1 VDPFAIRVDIEP
13 SIDVAEVERRLA
25 ASFDRPIGDR
35 RRVSTV
41 GPWTVFGEIA
51 GGTVRV
57 ETAGAFEGWR
67 ARDGYGFWQPIFGG
81 RITSSGDHARLSGA
95 VRFRRTVWIVFGF
108 LVTLTIGLVPPLL
121 ASAGR
126 SADVAGV
133 EAAIPALAL
142 IGGIVIIPWA
152 WTLHSVRMGR
162 REAWALRRRLEAS
175 LSDPGWPRRA

>member
-1 VDPFAIRVDIEP
+1 MDPFAIRVDLEQ
-13 SIDVAEVERRLA
+13 SIDAVEVGRRLA

-35 RRVSTV
+35 RRMSTV

-57 ETAGAFEGWR
+57 ETAGAFAGWR
-67 ARDGYGFWQPIFGG
+67 ARDWYGFWQPIFRG
-81 RITSSGDHARLSGA
+81 RITSSGNHGRLSGT

-108 LVTLTIGLVPPLL
+108 LATLTISLVPPLL
-121 ASAGR
+121 DSALR
-126 SADVAGV
+126 SAEVAGV

-162 REAWALRRRLEAS
+162 REAWALRRRLEES
-175 LSDPGWPRRA
+175 LSDPG